1 MRQSFIL
8 LIPLLVI
15 GRLVSAEE
23 PIRERIEWADIWV
36 TNADKDDLPR
46 VLLVGDSIT
55 RGYFDAVEKRLAGKA
70 YGARLATSKCVADPT
85 FLDEVQL
92 LLKQYRFAVIHFNNG
107 LHGFG
112 YTEEQYRLGLV
123 ELMATFQKH
132 APNAKLLWA
141 SSTPIRKREN
151 LQEISDG
158 TERVQARNEIAAE
171 LMKERSVPVDDLYG
185 LVEQHPDW
193 FSGDGVHFNEKGR
206 EVEAQQVAEA
216 ILSCLSA
223 PATTPK

>member
-132 APNAKLLWA
+132 APDAKLLWA

>member
-1 MRQSFIL
+1 VRQSFIL

-158 TERVQARNEIAAE
+158 TERIQARNEIAAE

>member
-1 MRQSFIL
+1 VRQSFIL

>member
-1 MRQSFIL
+1 VRQSFIL

-132 APNAKLLWA
+132 APDAKLLWA